1 MSDKAYKILGRMV
14 SNDRMSSKYTILD
27 LSVYFGNVKADYAIN
42 GFDAHYDE
50 KRNLIHFAIHLKKS
64 IYYFSTQ
71 IMKPNSMYI
80 SGIENLHF
88 VAGDTGSNNSILTTL
103 DTLGRVFK
111 DPSAISDKDIPEQK
125 PSILT
130 LTRTDKIGRVMI
142 WYKDGQNQIVSKE
155 IIPQAQTFKPN
166 AYKRLL

>member
-1 MSDKAYKILGRMV
+1 
-14 SNDRMSSKYTILD
+14 
-27 LSVYFGNVKADYAIN
+27 
-42 GFDAHYDE
+42 
-50 KRNLIHFAIHLKKS
+50 
-64 IYYFSTQ
+64 
-71 IMKPNSMYI
+71 MKPNSMYI

-111 DPSAISDKDIPEQK
+111 DPSATSDKDIPEQK